1 MKITETEIGGAPAVL
16 YGDGAEKAY
25 LFVHGL
31 FGNKYEA
38 ERFALVVSGAGYDVL
53 AVDLPEHGGRDDG
66 KKLVPWEVVPQR
78 RAALGWLDE
87 RYAGVS
93 LRTTSVGTYF
103 SLLAAGAGDVVVEKC
118 LAVSPLVDMVTMI
131 NGVMAA
137 NGVDDDRL
145 ERERVIEVP
154 GGQPLSWE
162 YLTYAKE
169 HPVTAAFPVHILYGE
184 KDEVIPFETVKRFAE
199 ENSADITVI
208 PVAEHWIHLDD
219 EVAEMEKWERG
230 MA

>member
-1 MKITETEIGGAPAVL
+1 MKLTETEIGGAPAVL

-31 FGNKYEA
+31 FGSKYEA
-38 ERFALVVSGAGYDVL
+38 ERFARVVSGEGYDVL
-53 AVDLPEHGGRDDG
+53 AVDLPDHGGRDDG
-66 KKLVPWEVVPQR
+66 KKLVPWEVVPEI

-103 SLLAAGAGDVVVEKC
+103 SLLAAEGLDVVGKC
-118 LAVSPLVDMVTMI
+118 HAVSPLVDMVTMI
-131 NGVMAA
+131 NSMMAA
-137 NGVDDDRL
+137 NGVDEDRL
-145 ERERVIEVP
+145 ERERVIEIP

-162 YLTYAKE
+162 YLTYARE
-169 HPVTAAFPVHILYGE
+169 HPVRASFPVHILRGE
-184 KDEVIPFETVKRFAE
+184 KDEVVPFETVERFAE
-199 ENSADITVI
+199 ENAADITVI
-208 PVAEHWIHLDD
+208 PGAKHWIHLDY

-230 MA
+230 YTS

>member
-1 MKITETEIGGAPAVL
+1 MEKIKLEVAGVPAVL
-16 YGDGAEKAY
+16 YGKRSRKVYLYVYGKNGSAAEA
-25 LFVHGL
+25 
-31 FGNKYEA
+31 A
-38 ERFALVVSGAGYDVL
+38 RFARTACPAGWQVL

-66 KKLVPWEVVPQR
+66 KKLVPWEVVPQI

-118 LAVSPLVDMVTMI
+118 LAVSPLVDMVSMI

-184 KDEVIPFETVKRFAE
+184 KDEVVPFETVKRFAG